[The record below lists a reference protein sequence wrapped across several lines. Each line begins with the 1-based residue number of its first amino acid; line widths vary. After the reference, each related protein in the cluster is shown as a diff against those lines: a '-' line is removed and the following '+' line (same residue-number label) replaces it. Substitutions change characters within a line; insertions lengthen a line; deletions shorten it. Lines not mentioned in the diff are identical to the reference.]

1 LRELF
6 PRPVFVLGQVEQ
18 RLLTEGFQIL
28 AGIDEAGRGALCGP
42 VVAACVV
49 FPTSLAFP
57 EGLADSKQLSAAQR
71 ERLYPLILDRAA
83 AVGRGV
89 VDAQVIDEINIL
101 QATLLAMRQALSQA
115 IEQLKT
121 PPELV
126 LVDGNQSIPDV
137 VLPQR
142 CLVKGDAR
150 SAHIAAA
157 SIIAKVER
165 DGIMLGLHQDYP
177 GYGFDRHKG
186 YGTPQHMNAIAALG
200 PSPVHRRTF
209 LPS

>member
-1 LRELF
+1 
-6 PRPVFVLGQVEQ
+6 VLGQVEQ
-18 RLLTEGFQIL
+18 RLLAQGFRSL
-28 AGIDEAGRGALCGP
+28 SGIDEAGRGSLCGP

-49 FPTSLAFP
+49 FPAPTAFP
-57 EGLADSKQLSAAQR
+57 EGLADSKQLSEAQR
-71 ERLYPLILDRAA
+71 ERLYPVILDRAS

-89 VDAQVIDEINIL
+89 VDAQVIDEVNIL
-101 QATLLAMRQALSQA
+101 QATFRAMRQALAQVLDLLEA
-115 IEQLKT
+115 

-137 VLPQR
+137 ALPQQ

-157 SIIAKVER
+157 SIVAKVER
-165 DGIMLGLHQDYP
+165 DRIMLGLHQEYP

-186 YGTPQHMNAIAALG
+186 YGTRQHMNAITTLG
-200 PSPVHRRTF
+200 PCPIHRRTF
-209 LPS
+209 LHG